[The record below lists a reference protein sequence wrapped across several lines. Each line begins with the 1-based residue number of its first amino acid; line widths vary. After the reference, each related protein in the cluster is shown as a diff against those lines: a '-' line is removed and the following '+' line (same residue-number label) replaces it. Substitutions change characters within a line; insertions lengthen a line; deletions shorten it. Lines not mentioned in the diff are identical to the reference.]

1 MEKSPMLMSVVE
13 RQSDVQV
20 YPDLAG
26 ARVLIT
32 GLLPELGVDV
42 ARAFA
47 DHKARLVVQSPEDS
61 PAMTEVAAMLSETA
75 AEIKVFNEPFA
86 TPDEAVS
93 LVQGVVQDLGGLDSL
108 INIICLEPDGIA
120 RDASPSD
127 VEDYVADKLLGAVLA
142 TRVAANRMRLTL
154 TEGSILN
161 VVAVP
166 GRPSASSAAL
176 TDIAY
181 ATLAAM
187 TRGEAKEWAD
197 QGIRINAVGP
207 RAANGST
214 PASGVDIAAL
224 ALYLASKKGRGLSG
238 HMLDAG
244 GTATRRC

>member
-1 MEKSPMLMSVVE
+1 MLMSVVE

-32 GLLPELGVDV
+32 GLSPELGVDV

-47 DHKARLVVQSPEDS
+47 DHKARLVVQSPEDT
-61 PAMTEVAAMLSETA
+61 PAMTEVAAVLSKTA
-75 AEIKVFNEPFA
+75 AEIKVFNDPFA
-86 TPDEAVS
+86 SADAAVR
-93 LVQGVVQDLGGLDSL
+93 LVQGVVQELGGLDAL
-108 INIICLEPDGIA
+108 INIIRLEPDGIA
-120 RDASPSD
+120 RDAGPSE
-127 VEDYVADKLLGAVLA
+127 VEEYVAGKLLGAVLA

-161 VVAVP
+161 IVAVA
-166 GRPSASSAAL
+166 GRPGAASTAL
-176 TDIAY
+176 ADIAY

-207 RAANGST
+207 RAANDVA
-214 PASGVDIAAL
+214 PASGADIAAL

>member
-1 MEKSPMLMSVVE
+1 MLMSVVE
-13 RQSDVQV
+13 RKSDVQV
-20 YPDLAG
+20 YPELAG

-32 GLLPELGVDV
+32 GLSPELGVDV

-61 PAMTEVAAMLSETA
+61 PAMTEVAAVLSESA
-75 AEIKVFNEPFA
+75 AEIKVFNDPFA
-86 TPDEAVS
+86 SPDEAVR
-93 LVQGVVQDLGGLDSL
+93 LVQGVAQGLGGLDAL
-108 INIICLEPDGIA
+108 INIVRLEPEGIA
-120 RDASPSD
+120 CDASPSD
-127 VEDYVADKLLGAVLA
+127 IEEYVAGKLLGAVLA

-161 VVAVP
+161 VVAMS
-166 GRPSASSAAL
+166 GQSSASGAAL
-176 TDIAY
+176 ADIAY

-187 TRGEAKEWAD
+187 TRGEAKEWAE

-207 RAANGST
+207 RSANGSA
-214 PASGVDIAAL
+214 PASGADIAAL

-244 GTATRRC
+244 GTAARRC